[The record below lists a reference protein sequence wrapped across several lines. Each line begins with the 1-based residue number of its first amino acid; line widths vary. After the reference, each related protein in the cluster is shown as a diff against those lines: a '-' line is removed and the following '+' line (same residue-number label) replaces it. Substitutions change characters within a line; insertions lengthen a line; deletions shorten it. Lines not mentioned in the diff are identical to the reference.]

1 MRLYG
6 VIAPVPM
13 RFALTVV
20 MLWLCGQM
28 TAQNETRYSNIRTC
42 TLSARQA
49 VQRLDSLTV
58 SPVLI
63 AVKDADAGD
72 TLPAVLFAVRGRFL
86 FTDTVRLLRL
96 HPGCRRL
103 QITYRALPYDLQ
115 APVLRLDTTAI
126 RRRIVQDAIEFD
138 YTPYEPA
145 KKPWESSGLKSTGVY
160 TRGLSFGNS
169 QNLVFNSKLNLQLD
183 GKLGNDL
190 DLTAALSDN
199 TIPVQPDGA
208 TRQLREFDRVFI
220 QLKRKQSS
228 LTAGDYDLTRPNGYF
243 SNYFKRLQ
251 GVMAESYTFYG
262 NDTARVRAAA
272 AVSRGKFARQTVQGV
287 EGNQGP
293 YRLQGGE
300 GEKFIIVLAG
310 TERVYIDGQ
319 PMRRGLEDDYVIDYN
334 LGEITFTPRRL
345 ITKDSRIIIEFEY
358 AVQTYLRSTTA
369 ANATWAMPRGKFY
382 LNFYS
387 EQDARNSGGAQEIS
401 PASRSRLAQAGD
413 NLKNAFGS
421 GIDTLDAFDPNRVMY
436 ALRDTVICGIPTP
449 LLIYSTNPAEAR
461 YTGRF
466 TEVPAGEGNYV
477 LSQTAANGRV
487 YRWSAPDPVTC
498 QPTGNFEPVV
508 KLIAPEMRQM
518 WAAGSELRPSKNS
531 FINAEVSVS
540 NRDLNRFSPIG
551 NRDNAGIAGFV
562 NWRQSFRPGK
572 IAGISAWKGGAF
584 ASLEATSR
592 NFLSLNPYRAPEFLR
607 DWNTDVS
614 RDTVAEQIGRA
625 GVSIQ
630 HTGWGNIRH
639 EFSAFRRHGIYDG
652 NRHFTVLSLKKND
665 WELAA
670 ESNILNTSGLI
681 EQTQFLR
688 PKFDLSRIIYRKDSV
703 SSKPILK
710 TGLYFEE
717 EKNSRTAS
725 LTDTLSKLSFRY
737 ELVKI
742 YIQTP
747 DPKKIW
753 QLGGFVSQRNDYA
766 PSGTDFRQSTAA
778 REANLNGSWSNGTA
792 KKKTSQSLSWV
803 LTFRELKI
811 RAPELTTQKPLN
823 TYLGKLDYSMSTF
836 KNAVVFTSN
845 YELGAG
851 QSPKLE
857 FNYLLV
863 NPGDGQYAWVDR
875 NRDSI
880 LQVDEM
886 EIAVFPDQ
894 ARYSRVAV
902 TTPQYVR
909 TNNVTFNPGLRIE
922 PAAWWTKPGT
932 RTLKTISRFS
942 AQSSLQINRRTYSGA
957 VGVQPWNPFQLEE
970 LADSSL
976 VTLAYGWRNILFFNK
991 SNPKW
996 DASIS
1001 SGDNRSRLA
1010 ITTGF
1015 DARSNRDLVLH
1026 TRFNFSPAWS
1036 IETDIISGSRTSDNE
1051 IFNNRDFS
1059 IAYTEAGPK
1068 ATWIPGKQFRLSGTA
1083 RRRQS
1088 MNRIGQFESARQ
1100 TSWNM
1105 ELTWT
1110 PAAKPD
1116 GRGFK
1121 GSTSLRAK
1129 GVFANITYDGQPN
1142 TAIAYSM
1149 LEGLQN
1155 GKNFLW
1161 SVNLDRQ
1168 LSKTVQLT
1176 LNYEGRKTGDNR
1188 MVHIGRAQVRALF

>member
-1 MRLYG
+1 MRQYG
-6 VIAPVPM
+6 DITPVPM
-13 RFALTVV
+13 RFALTIVV
-20 MLWLCGQM
+20 IWLCGQV
-28 TAQNETRYSNIRTC
+28 TAQNETRYSNIRMRA
-42 TLSARQA
+42 LEARLPAQL
-49 VQRLDSLTV
+49 LDSLSV
-58 SPVLI
+58 SPVLV
-63 AVKDADAGD
+63 AVTDNDACD
-72 TLPAVLFAVRGRFL
+72 TLPAAFFSVRGKFL
-86 FTDTVRLLRL
+86 YTDTAGLLLFR
-96 HPGCRRL
+96 PDCRQL
-103 QITYRALPYDLQ
+103 QITYRILPYDLQ

-126 RRRIVQDAIEFD
+126 RRRVVQDAIEFD

-251 GVMAESYTFYG
+251 GIMAESYTFHG
-262 NDTARVRAAA
+262 TDTARVRAAA
-272 AVSRGKFARQTVQGV
+272 AVSRGKFARQIIQGV

-310 TERVYIDGQ
+310 TEKVYIDGQ

-369 ANATWAMPRGKFY
+369 ANASWAMPRGKFY
-382 LNFYS
+382 FNFYS
-387 EQDARNSGGAQEIS
+387 EQDARNSGGVQEIS

-421 GIDTLDAFDPNRVMY
+421 GIDTLETFDPNRVMY

-449 LLIYSTNPAEAR
+449 VLVYSINPAEAR

-466 TEVPAGEGNYV
+466 TEVPPGQGNYV
-477 LSQTAANGRV
+477 LAQTAANGRV
-487 YRWSAPDPVTC
+487 YRWSSPDPVTC

-518 WAAGSELRPSKNS
+518 WAAGSEFRPSRNS
-531 FINAEVSVS
+531 FVNAEISVS
-540 NRDLNRFSPIG
+540 NRDLNRFSPVG
-551 NRDNAGIAGFV
+551 NSDNAGVAGFI

-572 IAGISAWKGGAF
+572 APGVSAWKGGAF

-625 GVSIQ
+625 GASLQ
-630 HTGWGNIRH
+630 HAGWGNIRH
-639 EFSAFRRHGIYDG
+639 EFSAFRRHGVYDG
-652 NRHFTVLSLKKND
+652 NRHFTALSLKKND

-688 PKFDLSRIIYRKDSV
+688 PRFDLSRVFSRKDSV
-703 SSKPILK
+703 SSKPVLK

-737 ELVKI
+737 DLVKI

-747 DPKKIW
+747 DPKKVW
-753 QLGGFVSQRNDYA
+753 QLGGFISRRNDYA

-778 REANLNGSWSNGTA
+778 REVNLNGGWGNGA
-792 KKKTSQSLSWV
+792 LKKKTSQSFSWV

-811 RAPELTTQKPLN
+811 KAPELTTQKPLN
-823 TYLGKLDYSMSTF
+823 TYLGKLDYSISAL

-851 QSPKLE
+851 QSPRLE

-880 LQVDEM
+880 LQIDEM

-894 ARYSRVAV
+894 ARYARVAV

-922 PAAWWTKPGT
+922 PVAWWPKPDN
-932 RTLKTISRFS
+932 RLQKTVARLS
-942 AQSSLQINRRTYSGA
+942 AQSSIQINRRTYSGSA
-957 VGVQPWNPFQLEE
+957 GVQPWNPFQLGE
-970 LADSSL
+970 LADSAL
-976 VTLAYGWRNILFFNK
+976 VTLAYGWRNILFINK
-991 SNPKW
+991 TNPKW

-1015 DARSNRDLVLH
+1015 DARSNRDITLH

-1036 IETDIISGSRTSDNE
+1036 IEADIISGGRSSDNE
-1051 IFNNRDFS
+1051 VFNNRDFS
-1059 IAYTEAGPK
+1059 INYTEAGPK
-1068 ATWIPGKQFRLSGTA
+1068 ITWIPGKHFRLAGTA

-1088 MNRIGQFESARQ
+1088 MNSIGQLESAKQ
-1100 TSWNM
+1100 TNWNM
-1105 ELTWT
+1105 ELAWT

-1121 GSTSLRAK
+1121 GSTSLRMK
-1129 GVFANITYDGQPN
+1129 GVFANISYSGQPN
-1142 TAIAYSM
+1142 TVVAYSM
-1149 LEGLQN
+1149 LEGLQD

-1161 SVNLDRQ
+1161 SINLDRQ

-1176 LNYEGRKTGDNR
+1176 LNYEGRKTGENR